1 MTLMSSSSSF
11 SSFLSVRR
19 HGFSPSRVLY
29 LEKRCFC
36 EEDDCFNI
44 NEKIAKAKAC
54 VCVCVCVY
62 IYITKVLYDEV
73 RFARVHARAY
83 CFSFCSSSECTFP
96 NGIPFTLGS
105 TYSAAISFTSG
116 KKSSS

>member
-1 MTLMSSSSSF
+1 MVSRSLGFCIWKSVFVKKMFVSISS
-11 SSFLSVRR
+11 
-19 HGFSPSRVLY
+19 
-29 LEKRCFC
+29 
-36 EEDDCFNI
+36 
-44 NEKIAKAKAC
+44 IAKAKA
-54 VCVCVCVY
+54 CVCVY

>member
-1 MTLMSSSSSF
+1 MTLMSSSPSS

-44 NEKIAKAKAC
+44 NEEKIAKAKAG
-54 VCVCVCVY
+54 VCVY
-62 IYITKVLYDEV
+62 IYITKILYDEV
-73 RFARVHARAY
+73 RFARVHTRAY
-83 CFSFCSSSECTFP
+83 CFSFCASSECTFP

>member
-1 MTLMSSSSSF
+1 MTLMSSSSSSSS

-19 HGFSPSRVLY
+19 HGFSLPRVLY
-29 LEKRCFC
+29 LEKRFC
-36 EEDDCFNI
+36 EEDVCFNI
-44 NEKIAKAKAC
+44 IDSKSKSMC
-54 VCVCVCVY
+54 VYVY

-116 KKSSS
+116 TKSSS

>member
-1 MTLMSSSSSF
+1 MTLMSSSSSS

-44 NEKIAKAKAC
+44 NEKIAKAKAQDKNQSAENQILNLLQISA
-54 VCVCVCVY
+54 VL
-62 IYITKVLYDEV
+62 IYKKVACIDDM
-73 RFARVHARAY
+73 
-83 CFSFCSSSECTFP
+83 
-96 NGIPFTLGS
+96 
-105 TYSAAISFTSG
+105 SAFYFKIQF
-116 KKSSS
+116 

>member
-1 MTLMSSSSSF
+1 MTLMSSSSSS

-44 NEKIAKAKAC
+44 NEKIAKAKAG
-54 VCVCVCVY
+54 VCVY

-73 RFARVHARAY
+73 RFARVHTRAY
-83 CFSFCSSSECTFP
+83 CFSFCFSSECTFP
-96 NGIPFTLGS
+96 NGTPFTLGS